1 MKVPALSSI
10 AGWRKEH
17 PVPGL
22 GKISEGTGPAGMYA
36 SILTKEIG
44 SAVSKQLR
52 RRGGRG
58 SSDRPQL
65 PAPEALESRERRVRV
80 DGQKNSEFCAVVHSP
95 VGANAHGGYLHA
107 LTFPLSTEVMTS
119 GSFPL
124 RLLGLIHLKN
134 SVVQLRPV
142 AVNST
147 IKIRSRVKEF
157 GTHRRGVTVTIL
169 AEIWDESG
177 ELAMTDESLYLSKQA
192 SSSQKES
199 SSHSAGQNSAASTHP
214 DPREG
219 MRLTARW
226 RLAADTGRQY
236 AKVSGDANPI
246 HLSAASAK
254 LFGLQGSI
262 AHGMY
267 CASRAL
273 GRLAADPSAPG
284 EWTVEFGAP
293 VLLPATVELWR
304 DRSPSGAERRV
315 RGIGRK
321 ARKNF
326 ELVWSPSSEDRQ

>member
-1 MKVPALSSI
+1 MKIPAVTSLT
-10 AGWRKEH
+10 AWRKVN
-17 PVPGL
+17 PVPSL
-22 GKISEGTGPAGMYA
+22 GKLTEGTGPAGMYA
-36 SILTKEIG
+36 NILTKELG
-44 SAVSKQLR
+44 SALGQRLTKR
-52 RRGGRG
+52 DGGG
-58 SSDRPQL
+58 SPHLGNL

-80 DGQKNSEFCAVVHSP
+80 DAQKNTEFCAVVDSP
-95 VGANAHGGYLHA
+95 AGSSAHGGYLHA

-134 SVVQLRPV
+134 TVVQLRPI
-142 AVNST
+142 ALNST
-147 IKIRSRVKEF
+147 VKIRSKVKEF

-192 SSSQKES
+192 SPENKENQGS
-199 SSHSAGQNSAASTHP
+199 NSDRKGRASRHE

-219 MRLTARW
+219 MRLTACW
-226 RLAADTGRQY
+226 RLAADTGRRY

-246 HLSAASAK
+246 HLSSASAK
-254 LFGLQGSI
+254 LFGLKSSI

-273 GRLAADPSAPG
+273 GQVADPSVPG

-293 VLLPATVELWR
+293 VVLPTSVELWR
-304 DRSPSGAERRV
+304 NRTPHGEERRV
-315 RGIGRK
+315 RGVGPK

-326 ELVWSPSSEDRQ
+326 ELVWSPRD